1 MLSIIKSMSLI
12 GLEGYLVNIE
22 IDVSAGIPCWDIVGL
37 PDASVKEAKERVRT
51 AIKNSGYDMQSR
63 KIVVNLS
70 PADIKK
76 EGSFFDLPIAI
87 GILACSG
94 NINKKSIEDTIF
106 IGELSLDG
114 KINKVN
120 GVLPMCIEAKK
131 LGIKRVILPIENTKE
146 AAVVKEI
153 EVIGAKSLIEVV
165 NFLNYRIHI
174 ESTKFDLKKLFHN
187 REAEILDFSEVKGQ
201 ENIKRALEIA
211 AAGGHN
217 CLLIGSPGSGKTM
230 LARRVPSILPDLTF
244 EESLETTKIH
254 SIAGI
259 LEKNVALI
267 TKRPFRSPHHTVSSI
282 SLIGG
287 GRIPKPGEISLAHN
301 GVLFLDELP
310 EFNKNTLEVLRGPLE
325 DKVVT
330 ISRINASLTYPCNF
344 MFIVSMNPCP
354 CGYLGSREKECS
366 CSEQSISRYIGKI
379 SGPLLDRIDIQI
391 EVSQVKYQNL
401 ENNTKIETS
410 QEVKKR
416 VNDARKI
423 QQDRYKKEKI
433 YSNSALT
440 PKLIEKYCKLDS
452 KGKQILELA
461 FNRLGLSAR
470 AYGRILKVARTIA
483 DLANEKNILK
493 THVAEA
499 VQYRNLDK
507 RYFKN

>member
-1 MLSIIKSMSLI
+1 MSLI

-201 ENIKRALEIA
+201 ENIKRAIEIA

-344 MFIVSMNPCP
+344 MFVASMNPCP

-470 AYGRILKVARTIA
+470 AYVRILKVARTIA